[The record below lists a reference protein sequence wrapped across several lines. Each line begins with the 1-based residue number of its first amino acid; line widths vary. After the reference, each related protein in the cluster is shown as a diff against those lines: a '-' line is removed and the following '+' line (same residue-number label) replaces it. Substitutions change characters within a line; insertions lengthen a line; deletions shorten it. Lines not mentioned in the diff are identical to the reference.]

1 MRKQGNATLRRLFSI
16 LIPAILVICLSNGL
30 PVQAQQTEESEIVV
44 FSPQP
49 GEAVQGLVQ
58 IVGTVDPEGF
68 RSYEVAFAF
77 MDDATQTWF
86 QVASGSIPVIQGV
99 LAEWD
104 TTVLTDSNYNL
115 LLRVHFQNGAVEEI
129 ILEGIRVRNYSTIET
144 STPAPAGSS
153 QVLAPTPTLIPELPT
168 ETPVQP
174 TPTEIPENPA
184 AVDAAQLTQAIKRG
198 AIVGIVLVSG
208 AILYS
213 RTKRRDNSL

>member
-1 MRKQGNATLRRLFSI
+1 MKKHPTATRRRLFSI
-16 LIPAILVICLSNGL
+16 LGTCFLVVSFSNGL
-30 PVQAQQTEESEIVV
+30 PAQAQQTEESEIVV

-68 RSYEVAFAF
+68 RSYEIAFAF

-86 QVASGSIPVIQGV
+86 QVASGSTPVIQGV

-115 LLRVHFQNGAVEEI
+115 LLRVHFQNGAEEEL
-129 ILEGIRVRNYSTIET
+129 ILDGIRVRNYSTIET
-144 STPAPAGSS
+144 STPAPTGSS
-153 QVLAPTPTLIPELPT
+153 SLMQPTQTAIPKLPT
-168 ETPVQP
+168 ETPIQP

-184 AVDAAQLTQAIKRG
+184 AVNAAQLTQLIKRG
-198 AIVGIVLVSG
+198 AIIGIVLVSA

-213 RTKRRDNSL
+213 RTKRPNNSL